1 MTRVLIVQHA
11 EFEGPG
17 AIADWA
23 AARGHETT
31 TVAASGGE
39 FPLAHEGDLLVILG
53 GPISAGDEAL
63 HPWLVAEKAAIRL
76 AVGAGARVLG
86 VCLGAQILASVLGAS
101 VGRNPEPEIGWF
113 PIRLTPEA
121 WHSSVFGAFPAS
133 PVVGHWHG
141 DTFDLPAGATRIATS
156 EACANQAFEYAGG
169 RVVGVQFH
177 LEWTAESVDALL
189 GTCSADLIPGRHVV
203 TEEEFSA
210 GEREHGQACRRMLY
224 ALLDR
229 MAILG

>member
-1 MTRVLIVQHA
+1 MTRVFIVQHA

-23 AARGHETT
+23 AARGYEVT
-31 TVAASGGE
+31 TVAAAGGD
-39 FPLAHEGDLLVILG
+39 FPLAGKGDLLVVLG
-53 GPISAGDEAL
+53 GPMSAGDEAL
-63 HPWLVAEKAAIRL
+63 HPWLAAEKRAIRS
-76 AVGAGARVLG
+76 AVDAGARVLG

-113 PIRLTPEA
+113 PIQLTPPA
-121 WHSSVFGAFPAS
+121 RTSPVFGAFSDGAT
-133 PVVGHWHG
+133 VGHWHG
-141 DTFDLPAGATRIATS
+141 DTFDLPPGATRIATS
-156 EACANQAFEYAGG
+156 EACANQAFEYADG

-189 GTCSADLIPGRHVV
+189 GTCASDLVPGSHVV
-203 TEEEFSA
+203 TAKEFSA
-210 GEREHGQACRRMLY
+210 GEREHGPECRRLLY
-224 ALLDR
+224 ALLDG